1 MKKNKISLRNAYN
14 LTIEDDIVTL
24 KIFLED
30 DVLDIEGRNGTLTIA
45 SAWDEED
52 EPERMTL
59 EDNLAATKGWL
70 MDWEV
75 DEATAEAVCKDL
87 TPWFEKYSLSEE
99 EKIKQAIAKI
109 EKLIAYRRVG
119 IERKMA
125 NIEADNRLIT
135 EAKQRI
141 EAEAKKAAE
150 LEADIKKY
158 EKTIAELKAHL

>member
-1 MKKNKISLRNAYN
+1 MKKDAYN
-14 LTIEDDIVTL
+14 LVINDDGTLTL

-30 DVLDIEGRNGTLTIA
+30 DVLDIEGKNGNLVIA

-70 MDWEV
+70 TDWEV
-75 DEATAEAVCKDL
+75 DEATAEAVCKEL
-87 TPWFEKYSLSEE
+87 TPWFEKYSLSET
-99 EKIKQAIAKI
+99 EKIEQTIAKI
-109 EKLIAYRRVG
+109 EKMIAYRRVG

-125 NIEADNRLIT
+125 NIEADNRLII